1 MKVFKAVLGI
11 IRHQKITILIYLL
24 IPVVM
29 SVIFGPMLG
38 SESPTFEAT
47 SIRFGIQNYDR
58 SPLAARLVEILETEH
73 ERVPIP
79 EDQVSFDN
87 ELFYGGVQYVL
98 VIPESFFEE
107 HLAWHREGADPAAA
121 AGLPRLGRT
130 RNAEITAMSIE
141 MLADRYLQQL
151 QLMLAADPSLSEQEL
166 ADTIGEG
173 LVVSNEV
180 EIHAERGAWSD
191 AMDFYYRFVSYGLL
205 SSLFF
210 LVGLIAIAMN
220 GTQVLPRQSVSPVS
234 RWRLSIGRSVSTIL
248 LSSVVIIIYI
258 AVSLVMFGSRVF
270 SAFGLIATLNMLVFG
285 YVALGISFFIANFIK
300 SDEAI
305 SGVGNILPLF
315 FAFFGGVF
323 VPVNILGNPV
333 RYIAPFTPTY
343 WYTATLDLLTA
354 QGVMNDAI
362 MPAVYRNMGVL
373 LAYGTVF
380 LILSVAVAYAKG
392 ARGSKAIQTKARYG

>member
-24 IPVVM
+24 IPVLM

-38 SESPTFEAT
+38 SESPTFEA
-47 SIRFGIQNYDR
+47 SSVRFGVQNHDS

-73 ERVPIP
+73 ERVSIP
-79 EDQVSFDN
+79 DDQVSFDN

-98 VIPESFFEE
+98 VIPEGFFTE
-107 HLAWHREGADPAAA
+107 HLAWHREGADPDTE
-121 AGLPRLGRT
+121 AGLPKLGRT
-130 RNAEITAMSIE
+130 RSAEITAMGIE

-151 QLMLAADPSLSEQEL
+151 QLMLAADPSLTEQEL

-180 EIHAERGAWSD
+180 ELHTERGAWSD

-220 GTQVLPRQSVSPVS
+220 GSHVQPRQSVSPVS
-234 RWRLSIGRSVSTIL
+234 RWRLSMGTSISTIL

-258 AVSLVMFGSRVF
+258 AVSLAMFGSRVF
-270 SAFGLIATLNMLVFG
+270 SSFGFIATINMLVFG
-285 YVALGISFFIANFIK
+285 YVALGISFFIANFVK
-300 SDEAI
+300 NDEAM
-305 SGVGNILPLF
+305 SGIGNILPLL

-323 VPVNILGNPV
+323 VPVSILGDPA
-333 RYIAPFTPTY
+333 RYVAPFTPTY

-354 QGVMNDAI
+354 QGVMNESI
-362 MPAVYRNMGVL
+362 MPAVYRNIGVL

-380 LILSVAVAYAKG
+380 IILSVAVAYSRG
-392 ARGSKAIQTKARYG
+392 IRGSKAIQTKARYG